1 MGMTISS
8 VGLISLSIISFQPVQ
23 GSVGYVK
30 VIVHNEDLA
39 GIAHITWEVQDP
51 DGNQVSAHDETLP
64 LIVGNHDFWG
74 NGEPITFSKIGTYTL
89 EVNLTNALTNDVFD
103 TFQGGISIGAA
114 PAGWQ
119 WWQWALLG
127 GGVVLGGIVIWKVV
141 KIVK

>member
-74 NGEPITFSKIGTYTL
+74 NGEPITFNKIGTYTITI
-89 EVNLTNALTNDVFD
+89 NLYNAVTGGLFDSGVYTNE
-103 TFQGGISIGAA
+103 IGAA
-114 PAGWQ
+114 PSGWQ

-127 GGVVLGGIVIWKVV
+127 GGVALGGIVIWKVV
-141 KIVK
+141 KFVK